1 MAPVNQEGHLPAVG
15 RSHGKKGQARDS
27 RGIAKPPIVGSRPA
41 PHVFLG
47 QGNPAVRCTMGMRNL
62 QHPNDPPTEDTNA
75 CSGLAL
81 DNELEGGGGAR
92 ARASSS
98 RRTQPEDQ
106 Q

>member
-15 RSHGKKGQARDS
+15 RSHGKKG
-27 RGIAKPPIVGSRPA
+27 KLETVGGLLSHLLLGAVLRRTF
-41 PHVFLG
+41 FLG